1 MELILNDEK
10 MEYYLS
16 FRYDK
21 YKYVYTVN
29 SKTGDIK
36 DITKDLTD
44 AAISEGLTEVELI
57 DEANAKRIVF
67 NSLNVTEE
75 EVLNYNFKI
84 SQGTADES
92 IQVYYISFRTEK
104 YYSCQFDLDM
114 KTGLILY
121 SEVENA

>member
-1 MELILNDEK
+1 

-16 FRYDK
+16 FQYDK
-21 YKYVYTVN
+21 YNYVYTIN
-29 SKTGDIK
+29 SKTGEIRN
-36 DITKDLTD
+36 ITKELTD

-57 DEANAKRIVF
+57 DEATAKRIVF
-67 NSLNVTEE
+67 NSLNVTED

-92 IQVYYISFRTEK
+92 IQVYYISFRTKK

-114 KTGLILY
+114 RTGLILY
-121 SEVENA
+121 SEVEDA